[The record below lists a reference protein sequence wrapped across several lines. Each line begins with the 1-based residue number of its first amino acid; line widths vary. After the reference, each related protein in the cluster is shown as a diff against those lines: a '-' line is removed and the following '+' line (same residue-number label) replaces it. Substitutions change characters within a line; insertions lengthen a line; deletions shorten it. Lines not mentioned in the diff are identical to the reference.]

1 MVEKIRTVS
10 ILGPTA
16 SGKTAVSLDL
26 ASRLDGEI
34 VSCDSM
40 QIYEGMDIGTA
51 TPEKSELEKVMHHMI
66 NVVRPDSRY
75 SAMDYASAA
84 SDCIERIHESGKMPL
99 ICGGTGLYYDALMKI
114 SDKSYSD
121 GDEEYRK
128 SLYEYA
134 KEHGNEKLHDML
146 SETDPEAAAGIH
158 YNNVK
163 RVVRALELYRITGR
177 TKTEIDR
184 EQLLPEKRYDDSLF
198 ILRFENRDL
207 LYSRINDRVDS
218 MMKAGL
224 AEEATAVLRSDTMGL
239 TASQAIG
246 YKEFIPYL
254 RGECTLEETVEMI
267 KLNTRHYA
275 KRQIMWFNRY
285 RDEARYITVDSGGT
299 CRSPASVADEIFS
312 AVV

>member
-26 ASRLDGEI
+26 ACRLDCEI

-75 SAMDYASAA
+75 SAMDYASDA
-84 SDCIERIHESGKMPL
+84 SDCIEKIHEAGKMPL

-128 SLYEYA
+128 SLYEYV

-146 SETDPEAAAGIH
+146 RETDPEAAAGIH

-218 MMKAGL
+218 MLKAGL
-224 AEEATAVLRSDTMGL
+224 AEEAAAVLRSDTMGL

-285 RDEARYITVDSGGT
+285 REEARYITVDSGGT

-312 AVV
+312 AFG